1 MIRLRFFARYAELV
15 GREELELPVPGGG
28 PTTVEDVVRRVRAG
42 VPGAARLPE
51 RPLTAVNL
59 RHVRLDAPVQDGDEV
74 AFLPPLAEARDVP
87 AGYTA
92 REPISPAALL
102 AAVAGPECGAT
113 CLFLGTV
120 RDGPEDG
127 GVTGIEYTAYE
138 TMAAA
143 ELDRITA
150 DARRQWPGVR
160 LALRH
165 RLGLV
170 PTEEASIGIAAAAPH
185 RADAFAACRYVIEEV
200 KRRVPIWKKELR
212 ADGSVLWVD
221 PQGRPAVVG
230 PE

>member
-1 MIRLRFFARYAELV
+1 
-15 GREELELPVPGGG
+15 
-28 PTTVEDVVRRVRAG
+28 
-42 VPGAARLPE
+42 
-51 RPLTAVNL
+51 
-59 RHVRLDAPVQDGDEV
+59 VQG
-74 AFLPPLAEARDVP
+74 
-87 AGYTA
+87 GYTT

-102 AAVAGPECGAT
+102 ALVAGPDRGAT

-127 GVTGIEYTAYE
+127 GVTGIEYSAYE
-138 TMAAA
+138 AMAGA
-143 ELDRITA
+143 ELDRIIA
-150 DARRQWPGVR
+150 EARRQWPAARV
-160 LALRH
+160 ALRH

-200 KRRVPIWKKELR
+200 KQRLPIWKKELR

-221 PQGRPAVVG
+221 PRGRPAVVG

>member
-1 MIRLRFFARYAELV
+1 M
-15 GREELELPVPGGG
+15 
-28 PTTVEDVVRRVRAG
+28 
-42 VPGAARLPE
+42 
-51 RPLTAVNL
+51 
-59 RHVRLDAPVQDGDEV
+59 
-74 AFLPPLAEARDVP
+74 
-87 AGYTA
+87 
-92 REPISPAALL
+92 
-102 AAVAGPECGAT
+102 AGPDCGAT

-138 TMAAA
+138 AMAAA
-143 ELDRITA
+143 ELDRIIGRGA
-150 DARRQWPGVR
+150 PRSGPAARV
-160 LALRH
+160 AVRH

-200 KRRVPIWKKELR
+200 KQRVPIWKKELR

>member
-1 MIRLRFFARYAELV
+1 
-15 GREELELPVPGGG
+15 
-28 PTTVEDVVRRVRAG
+28 
-42 VPGAARLPE
+42 
-51 RPLTAVNL
+51 
-59 RHVRLDAPVQDGDEV
+59 VQG
-74 AFLPPLAEARDVP
+74 
-87 AGYTA
+87 GYTT
-92 REPISPAALL
+92 REPISPGGLL
-102 AAVAGPECGAT
+102 AEVAGPDCGAT

-127 GVTGIEYTAYE
+127 GVTGIEYSAYE
-138 TMAAA
+138 AMAGA
-143 ELDRITA
+143 ELDRIIA
-150 DARRQWPGVR
+150 EARRQWPAARV
-160 LALRH
+160 ALRH

-200 KRRVPIWKKELR
+200 KQRLPIWKKELR